1 MIKTNSKLYNSQNN
15 RFNYPANRFISVPGY
30 SGSRII
36 PAQDNKKFI
45 KLEPNVNNSSF
56 VNKPRVQ
63 LLPRPS
69 IRQNMPMNH
78 LNGPSGV
85 LKRFLH
91 LNLNPKML
99 LLYF

>member
-1 MIKTNSKLYNSQNN
+1 MIKINSKLYNSQNN
-15 RFNYPANRFISVPGY
+15 PANRFISVPGY

-36 PAQDNKKFI
+36 PAQDNNKFI
-45 KLEPNVNNSSF
+45 KLEPNVNNSSY
-56 VNKPRVQ
+56 VNKPRMQ

-91 LNLNPKML
+91 LNF
-99 LLYF
+99 LYCLEIRKLWIR